1 MNIVSTIIDG
11 VSVVETKLLS
21 DLRGDFARLFCA
33 KELSII
39 LNGRH
44 ILQINQSK
52 TKQQGAIR
60 GMHFQCKPFAEMKL
74 IRCLKGK
81 VFDVAVDLRKNSNT
95 YLSWH
100 AEILTPENATMF
112 VVPEGCAHGFQ
123 VLEPDSELLYLHT
136 AFYKPEYEG
145 GILYDDP
152 AVGIEWPIDCSE
164 ISDRDKQY
172 TLINNGFTAIEL

>member
-1 MNIVSTIIDG
+1 MNIVSTKIDG
-11 VSVVETKLLS
+11 VSVVETKVLG
-21 DLRGDFARLFCA
+21 DHRGLFARLFCA
-33 KELSII
+33 KELSMI
-39 LNGRH
+39 LNGRN

-52 TKQQGAIR
+52 TKKQGAIR
-60 GMHFQCKPFAEMKL
+60 GMHFQCKPFAEIKL

-81 VFDVAVDLRKNSNT
+81 VFDVAVDLRKNSDT
-95 YLSWH
+95 FLSWH

-136 AFYKPEYEG
+136 ALYNPEYES

-152 AVGIEWPIDCSE
+152 AVGIHWPMGCSE
-164 ISDRDKQY
+164 ISDRDRQH
-172 TLINNGFTAIEL
+172 TLINNNFQGIKV